1 MFAFLHRKL
10 KKSFGKNKDL
20 KVSHERF
27 DEGESD
33 DARERH
39 RIFGSLEKNR
49 KTILEIFNNWSD
61 IRIRQFELGTVPP
74 VKLMIVY
81 IDGFISAND
90 INVSTLNR
98 LMMLGGQMDQITS
111 DDNFN
116 LIKDKLLPIAE
127 VHERDDFVSITNL
140 ILAGNTGLFI
150 DGEKRAFVL
159 GAKGWE
165 SRPVGE
171 PETEPVV
178 RGPREGFTEKML
190 TNTVLIRRRIKS
202 SRLKLDT
209 MKIGVLTKTD
219 VGIMYIDGIANDKVV
234 VEVKKRLGRIDTDGI
249 LESGYIEEFI
259 QDEWLTPFPQILN
272 TERPDRAAA
281 HLLEGNVVIL
291 VDTTPFVLIAPVTFF
306 NFLFAAE
313 DYYTGFMVATFIRVL
328 RLVAVNIALLLPSFY
343 IAIVTFHQEMLPT
356 QLLVS
361 IAAARE
367 GVPFPAFVEAFI
379 MESTFELL
387 REAGV
392 RLPRTVGQAVSIVG
406 ALVIGQAAVSAGLIS
421 PAMVIVVSLT
431 AIASFSIPNYSGAI
445 SLRILRFPI
454 MIMAASLGLFGIMVA
469 LLAILIHLCSLRSF
483 GVPYI
488 APIAPLVKSDLKDF
502 VVRFPRW
509 AMFTRPRLIGYKE
522 PQRQEYMQVPKPPS
536 KPGKKPGNKDG
547 K

>member
-1 MFAFLHRKL
+1 MFTFLRRKL
-10 KKSFGKNKDL
+10 KKTFGKNKDL
-20 KVSHERF
+20 MVAHERF

-33 DARERH
+33 ETKERH
-39 RIFGSLEKNR
+39 RISGSLEKN
-49 KTILEIFNNWSD
+49 KKIIQEIFND
-61 IRIRQFELGTVPP
+61 CADVRFRQFELGTVPP

-81 IDGFISAND
+81 IDGFVSTSD
-90 INVSTLNR
+90 IHVSTLNR
-98 LMMLGGQMDQITS
+98 LMLLDGQMEEIVSGDT
-111 DDNFN
+111 FN
-116 LIKDKLLPIAE
+116 LIKDKLLPIGE
-127 VHERDDFVSITNL
+127 IHERDDFVTITNL
-140 ILAGNTGLFI
+140 ILSGSTGLFI
-150 DGEKRAFVL
+150 DGEKRALVL
-159 GAKGWE
+159 GVKGWE
-165 SRPVGE
+165 TRAVGE

-178 RGPREGFTEKML
+178 RGPREGFTEKLL
-190 TNTVLIRRRIKS
+190 TNTVLIRRRVKT
-202 SRLKLDT
+202 SRLKLEI
-209 MKIGVLTKTD
+209 MKIGLLTKTD
-219 VGIMYIDGIANDKVV
+219 IGIMYIDGVANDKVV
-234 VEVKKRLGRIDTDGI
+234 EEVRKRLSRIDTDGI

-281 HLLEGNVVIL
+281 HLLEGHVVIL
-291 VDTTPFVLIAPVTFF
+291 VDTTPFVLIAPATFF
-306 NFLFAAE
+306 HFLFAAE
-313 DYYTGFMVATFIRVL
+313 DYYTGFLVATFIRL
-328 RLVAVNIALLLPSFY
+328 MRLVAVNIALLLPSVY

-361 IAAARE
+361 IAGARE
-367 GVPFPAFVEAFI
+367 GVPFPAFVEAFL

-488 APIAPLVKSDLKDF
+488 SPIAPFVKSDLKDF
-502 VVRFPRW
+502 VARFPRW

-522 PQRQEYMQVPKPPS
+522 PQRQEYMQIPKPPQKS
-536 KPGKKPGNKDG
+536 KKKPGNGDRP
-547 K
+547 